1 MWIKVTAIAKTKS
14 SQLLLFVI
22 FEDLQ
27 KLNEN
32 ESQLQ
37 YSPEIRNRQHN
48 DILYALRLPLIFYKK
63 SKNKVMGYEN
73 SDNNCSILN
82 VSNS

>member
-1 MWIKVTAIAKTKS
+1 MSIKVTAIAKTKS

-22 FEDLQ
+22 FKDLQ
-27 KLNEN
+27 KLN

-48 DILYALRLPLIFYKK
+48 DILYALRLPLIFDKQ

-73 SDNNCSILN
+73 SDNNCSISN
-82 VSNS
+82 VSNC

>member
-22 FEDLQ
+22 FKDLH
-27 KLNEN
+27 KLN

-48 DILYALRLPLIFYKK
+48 DILYALRLLLIFDKQ

-73 SDNNCSILN
+73 SDNSCSILN
-82 VSNS
+82 VSNSW

>member
-22 FEDLQ
+22 FKDLH
-27 KLNEN
+27 KLN

-48 DILYALRLPLIFYKK
+48 DILYALRLPLIFDKQ

-73 SDNNCSILN
+73 SDINCSILN

>member
-14 SQLLLFVI
+14 LQLLLFVI
-22 FEDLQ
+22 FKDLHM
-27 KLNEN
+27 LD

-48 DILYALRLPLIFYKK
+48 DILYALRLLLIFDKQ

-73 SDNNCSILN
+73 SDNSCSILN
-82 VSNS
+82 VSNSW